1 MPDALGFIGLGN
13 MGLPMA
19 RRLLQA
25 GYAVTVHD
33 IRDEAAAALV
43 AEGAVSAASPAEV
56 AEASDVVLLSLPTP
70 DLVRDVAL
78 GRDGVTQGEKAKIMV
93 DLSTTGPR
101 TAAAVAVELAK
112 KNIVGLDAP
121 VSGGVAGAVKGTL
134 AVMAAGPTEAFERVK
149 PVLDV
154 FGRVF
159 YIGERAG
166 MGQSMKLI
174 NNLLSA
180 TALAATSE
188 AVVLGTKAGLNPDVM
203 IEVINTGSG
212 RNSASLDK
220 FPRNILPR
228 TFDAGFTVGLIN
240 KDLKLCFEEAEAL
253 QVPLWIGTAVR
264 QMWIYALGH
273 GGGDKDFTTV
283 IKHFEDWAGVTVA
296 GKAASNHPSTSER

>member
-25 GYAVTVHD
+25 GHAVTVYD
-33 IRDEAAAALV
+33 IRAEATAALA
-43 AEGAVSAASPAEV
+43 AEGAKTAASPAEV
-56 AEASDVVLLSLPTP
+56 AEASDVVFLSLPTP

-78 GRDGVTQGEKAKIMV
+78 GRDGVAQGGRVKIV
-93 DLSTTGPR
+93 IDLSTTGPR
-101 TAAAVAVELAK
+101 TAAAVAAELAK
-112 KNIVGLDAP
+112 KDIVGFDAP
-121 VSGGVAGAVKGTL
+121 VSGGVAGAIKGSL
-134 AVMAAGPTEAFERVK
+134 AVMAAGPRETFARVK
-149 PVLDV
+149 AALEV

-188 AVVLGTKAGLNPDVM
+188 AAVLGAKAGLDPDVM
-203 IEVINTGSG
+203 VEVINAGSG

-253 QVPLWIGTAVR
+253 NVPLWIGTAVR

-296 GKAASNHPSTSER
+296 GKAAINHPPADDR

>member
-19 RRLLQA
+19 RRLLRS
-25 GYAVTVHD
+25 GHAVTVHD
-33 IRDEAAAALV
+33 IRAEAAATLA
-43 AEGAVSAASPAEV
+43 AEGAAVAASPAEV
-56 AEASDVVLLSLPTP
+56 AESSDVVFLSLPMP

-78 GRDGVTQGEKAKIMV
+78 GRDGVAQGERAKIMV

-101 TAAAVAVELAK
+101 AAAAIAVELAK
-112 KNIVGLDAP
+112 KNIIGLDAP
-121 VSGGVAGAVKGTL
+121 VSGGVSGAVKGTL
-134 AVMAAGPTEAFERVK
+134 AVMAAGPKEPFERVK

-188 AVVLGTKAGLNPDVM
+188 AVVLGAKAGLDPDVM
-203 IEVINTGSG
+203 IEVINSGSG

-240 KDLKLCFEEAEAL
+240 KDLKLCFEEAETL

-283 IKHFEDWAGVTVA
+283 IKHFEDWAGVTIA
-296 GKAASNHPSTSER
+296 GKTASDQPPTNER